1 MGLAGPGEARSGAP
15 SSQRLVTGIY
25 TPARWDAS
33 GRGYKQRPWEGTFV
47 TTSARTASESRRKER
62 LPGMSAE
69 SRLYCWRLDVDRG
82 LEERDADVRIPTDD
96 DVGYRDAAALV
107 SI

>member
-1 MGLAGPGEARSGAP
+1 
-15 SSQRLVTGIY
+15 
-25 TPARWDAS
+25 
-33 GRGYKQRPWEGTFV
+33 
-47 TTSARTASESRRKER
+47 
-62 LPGMSAE
+62 MSAE